1 MASSARPARRY
12 PTDLTNRQW
21 RLVEPLLPA
30 PPAGPAG
37 RPRKHPP
44 REIVNAILYHVRAG
58 GAWRMLPRDF
68 PPWQTV
74 YWYFTLWRTDGTLD
88 RLHDAL
94 REQTRAKRSGR
105 QKKDPA
111 PSAGVVDSVTARRGH
126 RGFGLAGLRRREEG
140 ERTQEAHRHRHH
152 RLAAGSRGDRG
163 QRAGPRRRTSHPQAA
178 ARLFPACVTSGRT
191 GPTPG
196 GSSPSP
202 RAPGGSRWRWCA
214 SRPGSGDSP
223 YCPGDGSSN
232 APSPG

>member
-111 PSAGVVDSVTARRGH
+111 PSAGVVDSQSLRGADTV
-126 RGFGLAGLRRREEG
+126 GSD
-140 ERTQEAHRHRHH
+140 
-152 RLAAGSRGDRG
+152 SRGYDAGKKVNGRYLERL
-163 QRAGPRRRTSHPQAA
+163 RA
-178 ARLFPACVTSGRT
+178 
-191 GPTPG
+191 
-196 GSSPSP
+196 
-202 RAPGGSRWRWCA
+202 
-214 SRPGSGDSP
+214 
-223 YCPGDGSSN
+223 CP
-232 APSPG
+232 

>member
-111 PSAGVVDSVTARRGH
+111 PSAGVVDSQSLRGADTVGSDSRGYDAGKKVNGRKRHIVTDTIGLLLVVVVTA
-126 RGFGLAGLRRREEG
+126 ASV
-140 ERTQEAHRHRHH
+140 Q
-152 RLAAGSRGDRG
+152 DRDG
-163 QRAGPRRRTSHPQAA
+163 GRAI
-178 ARLFPACVTSGRT
+178 LK
-191 GPTPG
+191 
-196 GSSPSP
+196 
-202 RAPGGSRWRWCA
+202 
-214 SRPGSGDSP
+214 
-223 YCPGDGSSN
+223 
-232 APSPG
+232 